1 MRHFIQLVSRHPS
14 AALLFLQL
22 VSLLIYPLLIDSNA
36 GGALL
41 TVVGTLAVLL
51 AVWIVNRSPAVNW
64 VSWALAFPA
73 IGLTLAANHFGY
85 PALTPWAHTLEA
97 LLYFYTAYGLIS
109 YMLHDKHVTMD
120 ELYAVGATFTLLAWA
135 FAYACMVCQHWWP
148 NSFMAAIN
156 SNDPRSWMEMLYFS
170 FSVLSSTGL
179 SDIVPIT
186 APARALVMLEM
197 FMGVMYIALV
207 VSRLVG
213 LAAARERNA

>member
-1 MRHFIQLVSRHPS
+1 MRQVIQLVSKHPS

-22 VSLLIYPLLIDSNA
+22 ASLLIYPLLINSNA
-36 GGALL
+36 NSAVL
-41 TVVGTLAVLL
+41 TIIGTLAVLL
-51 AVWIVNRSPAVNW
+51 AVWIVNRSPAMNW
-64 VSWALAFPA
+64 VSWALAVPA
-73 IGLTLAANHFGY
+73 ISLTVAANHFGY
-85 PALTPWAHTLEA
+85 ITLAPWAHILEA
-97 LLYFYTAYGLIS
+97 LLYFYTAYGLIA
-109 YMLHDKHVTMD
+109 YMLNDTHVTID

-135 FAYACMVCQHWWP
+135 FAYACMVCQYWWP
-148 NSFMAAIN
+148 HSFTAAIN

-179 SDIVPIT
+179 SDVVPIT

-213 LAAARERNA
+213 LSAGKARGE